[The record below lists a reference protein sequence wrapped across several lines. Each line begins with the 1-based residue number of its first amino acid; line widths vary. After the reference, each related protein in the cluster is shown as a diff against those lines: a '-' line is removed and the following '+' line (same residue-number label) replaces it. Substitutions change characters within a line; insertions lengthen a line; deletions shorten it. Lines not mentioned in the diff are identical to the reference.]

1 LTPFAAWTRIARVR
15 GDQGFVVA
23 DRDVP
28 ETTEAGDTAAT
39 RVTIDARAGSERL
52 EQRLIRFSRGRS
64 RERLNRGR
72 HELSY
77 VVSGRATIVVEGVE
91 HGVEAESGVFITGGE
106 RYHVDNAGPD
116 DLVVVSVLVPAEH
129 SPNGGRRV
137 VVRYADRPTLPA
149 TRDRD
154 FRYLVDVDAGCED
167 ATQFLGTIRPGREGM
182 HSHVYDEVI
191 YVVDGE
197 GGVHFEGWS
206 SPIAAGSCIHLP
218 PYTMHILE
226 NSGSTPM
233 RVLGVFHP
241 SGDPASRAREE
252 PTG

>member
-1 LTPFAAWTRIARVR
+1 MT

-28 ETTEAGDTAAT
+28 EIKETGDTAAT
-39 RVTIDARAGSERL
+39 RVTIDARVGSERL

-64 RERLNRGR
+64 GERVNGAR
-72 HELSY
+72 HELLY
-77 VVSGRATIVVEGVE
+77 VVSGRATVVVEGVE
-91 HGVEAESGVFITGGE
+91 HPVEAESGVYITEGE

-116 DLVVVSVLVPAEH
+116 DLAVVSVLVPAEH
-129 SPNGGRRV
+129 SSNGSRRV

-197 GGVHFEGWS
+197 GGVHFESWS
-206 SPIAAGSCIHLP
+206 SPIGAGSCIHLP

-226 NSGSTPM
+226 NSGSGPM

-252 PTG
+252 PSG

>member
-1 LTPFAAWTRIARVR
+1 VT
-15 GDQGFVVA
+15 GGQGFVVA

-28 ETTEAGDTAAT
+28 EIKEQGDTAAI
-39 RVTIDARAGSERL
+39 RVTIDARVGSERL
-52 EQRLIRFSRGRS
+52 EQRLIRFARGRS
-64 RERLNRGR
+64 QERVNTAR
-72 HELSY
+72 HELLF
-77 VVSGRATIVVEGVE
+77 VVSGRGTVVVEGVE
-91 HGVEAESGVFITGGE
+91 HPVEADSGVYIMEGD
-106 RYHVDNAGPD
+106 RYYVDNAGRD
-116 DLVVVSVLVPAEH
+116 DLEVVSVLAPAEH
-129 SPNGGRRV
+129 SSNGTRRV

-154 FRYLVDVDAGCED
+154 FRYLVDVDAGCRD

-182 HSHVYDEVI
+182 HSHAYDEVI

-197 GGVHFEGWS
+197 GAVHFDGWS
-206 SPIAAGSCIHLP
+206 RPIAAGSCIHLP

-226 NSGSTPM
+226 NSGSGPM

-252 PTG
+252 PMGSNLPPS